1 MVKERTY
8 SEKEEEIFRA
18 AIDEF
23 SKHGKKGAHMQSIA
37 DKVGCNKALVHYYF
51 RNKERLYEE
60 VFDYQFTHFF
70 TSVHDAIIDA
80 PTFRETLISFVDQFT
95 EFLKEFGPYPILML
109 KEMDMESKKKR
120 FERVKEKTGVGPMSL
135 FEEKMK
141 RAVER
146 GEVRDL
152 DARHTFMS
160 IMGACIYLFIAF
172 PVLSLSNYEEREK
185 KQTFIEE
192 HKKHVIELIY
202 NGLRTKNTNNK

>member
-1 MVKERTY
+1 
-8 SEKEEEIFRA
+8 
-18 AIDEF
+18 
-23 SKHGKKGAHMQSIA
+23 
-37 DKVGCNKALVHYYF
+37 
-51 RNKERLYEE
+51 
-60 VFDYQFTHFF
+60 
-70 TSVHDAIIDA
+70 
-80 PTFRETLISFVDQFT
+80 
-95 EFLKEFGPYPILML
+95 
-109 KEMDMESKKKR
+109 MDMESKKKR

-202 NGLRTKNTNNK
+202 NGLRTKNTNKK